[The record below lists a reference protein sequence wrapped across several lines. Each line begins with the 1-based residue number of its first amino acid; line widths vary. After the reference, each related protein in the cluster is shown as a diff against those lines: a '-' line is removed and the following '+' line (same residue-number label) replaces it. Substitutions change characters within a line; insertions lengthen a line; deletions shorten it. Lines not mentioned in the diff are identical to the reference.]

1 MFIGR
6 MKMERISVNIVSTW
20 EHCSQIVTGF
30 CMLEK
35 NSGGGV

>member
-1 MFIGR
+1 
-6 MKMERISVNIVSTW
+6 MERISVNVVSTW

-35 NSGGGV
+35 WGGMS

>member
-1 MFIGR
+1 
-6 MKMERISVNIVSTW
+6 MERISVNVVSTW

-35 NSGGGV
+35 WGGV